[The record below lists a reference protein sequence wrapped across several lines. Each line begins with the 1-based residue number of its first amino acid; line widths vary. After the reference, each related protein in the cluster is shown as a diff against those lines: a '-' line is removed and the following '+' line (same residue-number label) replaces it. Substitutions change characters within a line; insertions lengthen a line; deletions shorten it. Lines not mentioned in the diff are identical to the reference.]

1 MNEIQ
6 FAESPEQLMFCFPV
20 VHELRPLLKES
31 EFVEKVNRMKKEG
44 FHLVYITDD
53 NKAVAAMGFRT
64 TEMFYRGKSVYVD
77 DLITLPEYRSKGY
90 GAKLIDWVVQ
100 YAKDHQCE
108 QVHLDSGVQR
118 FDAHRFYLRKKFNIS
133 SHHFEM
139 KLKS

>member
-20 VHELRPLLKES
+20 VHELRPLLKEA